1 MKLAQRCL
9 VAASFVGCLL
19 PMIHEATAGTITLD
33 FDAVSVP
40 AFGVVDAT
48 SYLATFGVT
57 VSNVTSGGQVVIRND
72 GGLPNF
78 IVPPS
83 SPNTASFFS
92 SVGQIPNTFT
102 LNFPVPLTSL
112 SFTRPQLLTGP
123 SGVTHP
129 QWTATAL
136 NSLDVAVAA
145 VGQGLIASFS
155 NVPAQTFTLT
165 GTEIEKLRFD
175 SNNFAF
181 ASTVAVVVDD
191 LTLTPVPEP
200 TTLLLFG
207 TTAAGIGL
215 AHWRQRRRKQW
226 P

>member
-1 MKLAQRCL
+1 MNLRRKCA
-9 VAASFVGCLL
+9 VAASFVACLV
-19 PMIHEATAGTITLD
+19 PTIQEANAAPITLN

-57 VSNVTSGGQVVIRND
+57 LSNVTSGGQVVVRND

-78 IVPPS
+78 IAPPS
-83 SPNTASFFS
+83 PPNTLSVFS

-102 LNFPVPLTSL
+102 LNFPAPLTSL

-123 SGVTHP
+123 TGVTHP
-129 QWTATAL
+129 QWIATAL
-136 NSLDVAVAA
+136 NSLDVAVAS
-145 VGQGLIASFS
+145 VGQGLIASFAD
-155 NVPAQTFTLT
+155 VPAQTFTLT
-165 GTEIEKLRFD
+165 GTDIEKLRFD

-191 LTLTPVPEP
+191 LTLNPVPEP
-200 TTLLLFG
+200 ATLLLFG
-207 TTAAGIGL
+207 TTAAGLGL
-215 AHWRQRRRKQW
+215 ARWIKRRRSE
-226 P
+226 